1 MATYQTDY
9 GLRPAIGLPGQ
20 VVSEEKSNRISRT
33 VESAAGIEF
42 GQPAFRGTGDHGVAV
57 GGTFAAT
64 SVGAAVAGNTGA
76 ETITAAPPVA
86 AGAKEGVYKLTAI
99 SAGATAVFLLT
110 DPDGI
115 DLGEVITGT
124 PATIGGIGPF
134 TITDAGTDPAIG
146 DQMTITVT
154 WTIND
159 DFIGVAILNP
169 AVKAN
174 ATTPDAYQQYATGA
188 FMTMGAIYVIAG
200 ASVVPGDPVFWNPAT
215 KRYTNNAAH
224 IRIPGAIFDT
234 TAINGGLVEITLGGI
249 RSL

>member
-33 VESAAGIEF
+33 VESAAGIAF
-42 GQPAFRGTGDHGVAV
+42 GQPAFRGAGDHGVTV

-86 AGAKEGVYKLTAI
+86 AGAKEGVYKLTALTT
-99 SAGATAVFLLT
+99 GATAIFLFE

-115 DLGEVITGT
+115 SLGEVTTGT

-146 DQMTITVT
+146 DQMTITVSYT
-154 WTIND
+154 LND
-159 DFIGVAILNP
+159 DFIGIAILNP
-169 AVKAN
+169 AVPPN
-174 ATTPDAYQQYATGA
+174 ATTPDAYEQYFTGA
-188 FMTMGAIYVIAG
+188 FMTMGSIYVTAG
-200 ASVVPGDPVFWNPAT
+200 ATVAPGDPVYWNPAT
-215 KRYTNNAAH
+215 SRFTNTVTH
-224 IRIPGAIFDT
+224 VRIPGAFFDT
-234 TAINGGLVEITLGGI
+234 SAVNGGLVEITLGGI
-249 RSL
+249 RS